1 MSKKEE
7 FKEFIRNKPELVEY
21 IKNDE
26 MTMQKFYEIYDI
38 YGTDEN
44 AWKVYERKSET
55 TNNLNNFKLTD
66 IMKKI
71 NVDELQKHINTA
83 QKALGVVEDL
93 TSKGTNTINNAIKG
107 PLTSRPLNKFFEDFY
122 LNILNTA
129 NFHLNIS

>member
-7 FKEFIRNKPELVEY
+7 FKEFIRSKPELVEY
-21 IKNDE
+21 IKNKE

-38 YGTDEN
+38 YGNDEN
-44 AWKVYERKSET
+44 AWKPYERSNTKEANT
-55 TNNLNNFKLTD
+55 TSNFKLTD

-93 TSKGTNTINNAIKG
+93 TSKGTNTVSNLAKG
-107 PLTSRPLNKFFEDFY
+107 PLTSRPLNKFFED
-122 LNILNTA
+122 
-129 NFHLNIS
+129 